1 MIHGVN
7 MPMLTVYGLISKIDD
22 NDPMKSTV
30 QYLFNQMANFLRLE
44 IVQRKTVGEWLWGA
58 DSTILEQAF
67 ENIAFLPDS
76 IKGNR

>member
-7 MPMLTVYGLISKIDD
+7 MPMLTVYGLISKM
-22 NDPMKSTV
+22 NDAMTSTV
-30 QYLFNQMANFLRLE
+30 QYIFNQMALLLRLE

-58 DSTILEQAF
+58 DSTILEEAIK
-67 ENIAFLPDS
+67 NIALLPDS